1 MFSGETAQRQVKLYY
16 FGPVI
21 YSVALEFEN
30 FYVANDK
37 FLILF
42 FFLCRHYQAQK
53 DSPDVQWKVS
63 V

>member
-42 FFLCRHYQAQK
+42 FFSADIIRHRK
-53 DSPDVQWKVS
+53 TVPMFNGK
-63 V
+63 